1 MADEKTK
8 DIASAVVLAQ
18 HGNKNAK
25 RDIYIKY
32 YKDIFFICKMMA
44 GDDAAAI
51 DITEEIFIKMFSSVD
66 RLGDYTAF
74 EQWFYALA
82 VNISRANMRESE
94 DGNLIGDKIPLLAE
108 KAVKSAE
115 SRDRFAFEHSIM
127 KILGE
132 MIKNLPGEARA
143 MFFYDRF
150 ASIPCERIA
159 VIENLSLE
167 DVRVRTKALGKLL
180 ERQTE
185 KIREY
190 GVDVSP
196 FVNDIKNSLIY
207 LVAHT
212 FVPDIVHGEV
222 SKTIGVDVNPFS
234 SEKNQKK
241 DEQANENAAVQK
253 NRQGKKGVKK
263 NFLTKGDFILFI
275 VVVAAA
281 LVIFSGVK
289 LYDRLTQN
297 EATTPAISA
306 KSESAPRVWNGSAAS
321 SFESGEGTRE
331 NPYIIASANQLAYLA
346 NLVNDG
352 NSYYASCCYKL
363 SSDIILN
370 DTADYESWDE
380 KPPEN
385 TWQPI
390 GYSNS
395 SDDHS
400 YFCGTFDGDDRT
412 ISGMYISS
420 DKSYTGL
427 FGIVRNGSVKNLTV
441 KESYVSGREYTGGI
455 AGYFASD
462 ASSGTGFSYCSFSG
476 KVVSSGSN
484 AGGIAGYF
492 RAEGNDNIAGI
503 ECCCASGSVKSLNSC
518 AGGITGVGEADTGS
532 VKIINC
538 LNDAAVYAENKSS
551 GGIAGAMRAAN
562 GGAIAVSCCNTGK
575 ITAKQNADACGGIT
589 GNISLASGEGQVNIS
604 YCYSLDT
611 AAVRAVPDIPDK
623 RSAVSSVRSLTS
635 DEMQKEESFET
646 FNFSEIWTF
655 GDSPDYG
662 YPTLRGA
669 KFVKLGVEENASNE

>member
-32 YKDIFFICKMMA
+32 YKDIFFICKMTI

-66 RLGDYTAF
+66 KLSDYALF

-82 VNISRANMRESE
+82 VNISRAHTRENKENS
-94 DGNLIGDKIPLLAE
+94 LIGEKIPGLAE
-108 KAVKSAE
+108 EAVKSAE
-115 SRDRFAFEHSIM
+115 SRDRFSFEHSIM
-127 KILGE
+127 KILEE
-132 MIKNLPGEARA
+132 MIKCLPDDARA
-143 MFFYDRF
+143 MFFYDCF
-150 ASIPCERIA
+150 ASIPPERIA

-167 DVRVRTKALGKLL
+167 DVKIRINALGKLL
-180 ERQTE
+180 NKQTE

-190 GVDVSP
+190 GTDVSP
-196 FVNDIKNSLIY
+196 FVRDIKNSVTY

-212 FVPDIVHGEV
+212 FVPNAVHSEV
-222 SKTIGVDVNPFS
+222 SKALGIDVNPFS
-234 SEKNQKK
+234 AEKPSDN
-241 DEQANENAAVQK
+241 NETAIERAEEAHGD
-253 NRQGKKGVKK
+253 GKKSVKK

-275 VVVAAA
+275 VVAAAA

-331 NPYIIASANQLAYLA
+331 NPYIIANANQLAYLA

-370 DTADYESWDE
+370 DTADYESWSE

-400 YFCGTFDGDDRT
+400 YFCGTFDGDDHT

-441 KESYVSGREYTGGI
+441 KESYVSGSEYTGGI

-623 RSAVSSVRSLTS
+623 RAAVSSVRSLTS

-655 GDSPDYG
+655 GDAPDYG
-662 YPTLRGA
+662 YPTLQGA